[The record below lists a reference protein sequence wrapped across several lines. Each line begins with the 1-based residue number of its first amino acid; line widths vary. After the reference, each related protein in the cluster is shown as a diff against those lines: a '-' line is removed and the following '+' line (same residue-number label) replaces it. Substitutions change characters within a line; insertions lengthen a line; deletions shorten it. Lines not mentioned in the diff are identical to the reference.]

1 MVCPAIG
8 QRGYGIHPPHIDI
21 VDEQFIALGPE
32 DHLSAT
38 QPLGAK
44 DLVDVAQADLR
55 LAQHVVGQHIAT
67 GVLHIDAAP
76 LQTKVGQ
83 SSC

>member
-1 MVCPAIG
+1 MTRFFSLLENYI
-8 QRGYGIHPPHIDI
+8 Y
-21 VDEQFIALGPE
+21 
-32 DHLSAT
+32 